1 MWVLS
6 VPNCLFAFAGFCTP
20 DFAPTRATMEKKPVF
35 REYVR
40 NFFILLVTKGSNENA
55 VRRGY
60 NKLLLLEK
68 YHPAGRL
75 SFSFVLIYPA
85 RKF

>member
-1 MWVLS
+1 
-6 VPNCLFAFAGFCTP
+6 
-20 DFAPTRATMEKKPVF
+20 MEKKPVF

-68 YHPAGRL
+68 YHPAGKF
-75 SFSFVLIYPA
+75 FSVPFRSTLTEY
-85 RKF
+85 